1 MRTLIALMLTAFL
14 AACETNSGVTVKF
27 EDAKDPNRV
36 TSMTGLKSRD
46 AANVANQSNYY
57 QAKVKAPQKAIV
69 SIKAHE
75 GQSIT
80 LSGVK
85 EFTVWA
91 PSTEDDKLA
100 TPQLAPTEFA
110 ENITAL
116 GNATSKVIGAAAPVV
131 GIIEGAKTIRNGQ
144 DAALKS
150 QQINATS
157 NAAIASQGIEAASKP
172 PVIVST
178 QPTGSSVI
186 YPFPE

>member
-14 AACETNSGVTVKF
+14 AACGTDGGVTVKF

-57 QAKVKAPQKAIV
+57 SAQVKKPQKAIV

-80 LSGVK
+80 FSGVK

-110 ENITAL
+110 ENVTAL
-116 GNATSKVIGAAAPVV
+116 GNATSKVIGAATPVV
-131 GIIEGAKTIRNGQ
+131 GINEGAKTIRNGQ
-144 DAALKS
+144 NTALQS

-172 PVIVST
+172 PVIVNSM
-178 QPTGSSVI
+178 PTGSSVI

>member
-1 MRTLIALMLTAFL
+1 MRKLLLALALPMIL
-14 AACETNSGVTVKF
+14 AACTETGGGVTVKF
-27 EDAKDPNRV
+27 EDAKDPNRI

-46 AANVANQSNYY
+46 AANVANQANYY
-57 QAKVKAPQKAIV
+57 QAQVKAPQKAIV

-91 PSTEDDKLA
+91 PSTEEGKLA

-116 GNATSKVIGAAAPVV
+116 GNATSKVIGSATPVV
-131 GIIEGAKTIRNGQ
+131 GIIEGAKTVRNGQ
-144 DAALKS
+144 NTSLQS
-150 QQINATS
+150 QQISATANAEIAFKGIDT
-157 NAAIASQGIEAASKP
+157 AAKP
-172 PVIVST
+172 PLVISGENV
-178 QPTGSSVI
+178 GIVD
-186 YPFPE
+186 

>member
-116 GNATSKVIGAAAPVV
+116 GNATSKVINAATPVV
-131 GIIEGAKTIRNGQ
+131 GVLEAGKTIRNGQ
-144 DAALKS
+144 NTALQS

-186 YPFPE
+186 FPVSE